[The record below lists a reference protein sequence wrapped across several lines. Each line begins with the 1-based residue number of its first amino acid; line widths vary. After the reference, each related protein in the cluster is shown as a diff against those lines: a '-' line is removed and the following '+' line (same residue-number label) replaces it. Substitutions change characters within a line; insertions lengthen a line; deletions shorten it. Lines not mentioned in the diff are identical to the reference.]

1 MINLPILAFNE
12 NLLTKF
18 NPMNTMNT
26 FVLTSLITLIIICAL
41 YLYFTFAWFTIAK
54 KLGYKY
60 AWLAWIPIIN
70 IFILPI
76 VAKKNEWWTIIFAIP
91 VLLSLAYPFFLMRLD
106 YTTTFLQNVSRIY
119 FIVYALTIVFIAIM
133 SVVWLWRIYKLR
145 NYPGWLSL
153 LPLLGIIPVIGMF
166 ALIINLIIFG
176 IVAWKDS
183 VAWKDRIPI
192 I

>member
-176 IVAWKDS
+176 IVAWKD
-183 VAWKDRIPI
+183 RIPI